1 MSGCSASADTVRA
14 SILAVLVAGFCSGC
28 ESASPETP
36 TSSATATT
44 PTTRSV
50 ATLRSSD
57 LRYINLDARFN
68 TWLRSGLNSL
78 SEIYLG
84 LKPEPPTYSAP
95 SEWALVIRLPA
106 PNPTGVKLARDID
119 ARLFKNYKVECC
131 LNRADPMGAFESADK
146 SFVAVSGY
154 VDFESSDRARFSLN
168 FQEEDPLRSNQTRG
182 QIVEVVGCWNIAGEG
197 RVSGCE
203 L

>member
-1 MSGCSASADTVRA
+1 MMSGSSASVDTVRA
-14 SILAVLVAGFCSGC
+14 SILVALAAIVFSGC
-28 ESASPETP
+28 DSASPETP
-36 TSSATATT
+36 TSTA

-57 LRYINLDARFN
+57 LRYIDLDARFN
-68 TWLRSGLNSL
+68 SWLRSGLNSL

-84 LKPEPPTYSAP
+84 LKPEPPTFSAP
-95 SEWALVIRLPA
+95 AEWALVIRLSA
-106 PNPTGVKLARDID
+106 PNPTGVKLAGEID
-119 ARLFKNYKVECC
+119 ARLFKNYRVECC
-131 LNRADPMGAFESADK
+131 LNRDDPMGAFESADQ

-154 VDFESSDRARFSLN
+154 VDFESWDRARFSLN

-182 QIVEVVGCWNIAGEG
+182 QIVGVVGCWSIAGEG

>member
-1 MSGCSASADTVRA
+1 MMSGSSASVDTVRA
-14 SILAVLVAGFCSGC
+14 SILVVLAAIVFSGC
-28 ESASPETP
+28 DSASPETP
-36 TSSATATT
+36 TSTA

-68 TWLRSGLNSL
+68 SR
-78 SEIYLG
+78 
-84 LKPEPPTYSAP
+84 
-95 SEWALVIRLPA
+95 
-106 PNPTGVKLARDID
+106 
-119 ARLFKNYKVECC
+119 VECC
-131 LNRADPMGAFESADK
+131 LNRDDPMGAFESADQ

-154 VDFESSDRARFSLN
+154 VDFESWDRARFSLN

-182 QIVEVVGCWNIAGEG
+182 QIVGVVGCWSIAGEG